1 MAEQVKMKVT
11 QLAKDLEIRSK
22 DLVDLFSR
30 VKMTKQTGGTLEAD
44 EISFVIGVLMDR
56 FPVEDINGYIDGK
69 YKVAETAAEI
79 AAREAAVRA
88 EKERIAAE
96 KAAAEQAERDRIAAE
111 QAAREKA
118 EAEKKAAA
126 EKAAAEKAA

>member
-1 MAEQVKMKVT
+1 M
-11 QLAKDLEIRSK
+11 LG
-22 DLVDLFSR
+22 LFR
-30 VKMTKQTGGTLEAD
+30 VYQA
-44 EISFVIGVLMDR
+44 
-56 FPVEDINGYIDGK
+56 GYIEGK

-111 QAAREKA
+111 QDLFPSLCDKVAGVADDNGCLEPVAFIGKDRPVKR
-118 EAEKKAAA
+118 
-126 EKAAAEKAA
+126 